1 LHKKGQTLFTIPGLP
16 PDLTM
21 DLPGCS
27 FAPRCAHAIDHCREQ
42 APSLEEMMPSH
53 RTSCTR
59 FQRGEISD
67 VRISQVVQHL

>member
-1 LHKKGQTLFTIPGLP
+1 LFTIPGLP

-27 FAPRCAHAIDHCREQ
+27 FAPRCAHAIDHCREEV
-42 APSLEEMMPSH
+42 PLLKEMMPNH

-67 VRISQVVQHL
+67 VRISPVVQYL